1 LAGRERLYRASRVEI
16 RFTIPLGVPEKQAA
30 IPASCGAAERLHS
43 GVRGVTGPKG
53 LALGAG
59 RAEDG
64 ASLEGQ
70 PTHRPAP
77 LQQKVEFRFEKGEAV
92 RFISHHDLMRAFQ
105 RAVRRAKL
113 PVRLTEG
120 FNPRPRI
127 VFPVALEVGI
137 AALDEVAE
145 LELTEWIQ
153 PNELLE
159 RLETNLPPGLH
170 LLTVKELPPTRRS
183 RMPVRLRYRV
193 HLTEANIQLDEARLT
208 ALLATPT
215 LPFKKQKP
223 GKAVQTRDLKASLV
237 HVALDAGDLVVE
249 VKPSPQG
256 LARPLEFLSLLLE
269 TPLEQLRHIRVTREQ
284 MELAEP
290 PLPPQQNQ
298 PLPKA

>member
-1 LAGRERLYRASRVEI
+1 M
-16 RFTIPLGVPEKQAA
+16 
-30 IPASCGAAERLHS
+30 
-43 GVRGVTGPKG
+43 
-53 LALGAG
+53 GAG

-64 ASLEGQ
+64 ALPEGQ
-70 PTHRPAP
+70 PPHRPAP
-77 LQQKVEFRFEKGEAV
+77 LLQKVEFRFEKGGAV

-170 LLTVKELPPTRRS
+170 LLTVMELPPTRRS

-193 HLTEANIQLDEARLT
+193 HLAEANIRLDEAKVTMLR
-208 ALLATPT
+208 ATPV
-215 LPFKKQKP
+215 LPFMKRRL
-223 GKAVQTRDLKASLV
+223 GKADQARDLKASLV
-237 HVALDAGDLVVE
+237 HAVLDAGDLVVD

-269 TPLEQLRHIRVTREQ
+269 MPLEKLRHVRVTREQ
-284 MELAEP
+284 MDLAEP
-290 PLPPQQNQ
+290 VLPNPSPLKP
-298 PLPKA
+298 

>member
-1 LAGRERLYRASRVEI
+1 M
-16 RFTIPLGVPEKQAA
+16 
-30 IPASCGAAERLHS
+30 
-43 GVRGVTGPKG
+43 
-53 LALGAG
+53 GAG

-64 ASLEGQ
+64 ASTKGE
-70 PTHRPAP
+70 PPHRTAP

-159 RLETNLPPGLH
+159 RLETNLPPGIRLH
-170 LLTVKELPPTRRS
+170 AVKELPPTRRS
-183 RMPVRLRYRV
+183 RAPVKLRYRL
-193 HLTEANIQLDEARLT
+193 HLAEAQVALDEEKLEQLRT
-208 ALLATPT
+208 AET
-215 LPFKKQKP
+215 LPCKKTKP
-223 GKAVQTRDLKASLV
+223 GKPAQIRDLKPSLV
-237 HVALDAGDLVVE
+237 HVALDAGDLVVD

-269 TPLEQLRHIRVTREQ
+269 TPLEKLRHIRVTRER

-290 PLPPQQNQ
+290 PSPPNPQ
-298 PLPKA
+298 PAT

>member
-1 LAGRERLYRASRVEI
+1 M
-16 RFTIPLGVPEKQAA
+16 
-30 IPASCGAAERLHS
+30 
-43 GVRGVTGPKG
+43 
-53 LALGAG
+53 GAG

-64 ASLEGQ
+64 ALEKGQ
-70 PTHRPAP
+70 PLHRPAP

-153 PNELLE
+153 PKELLE

-170 LLTVKELPPTRRS
+170 LLTVKELPATRRS
-183 RMPVRLRYRV
+183 RTPVRLRYRV
-193 HLTEANIQLDEARLT
+193 HLNEASICLDETRLA

-215 LPFKKQKP
+215 LPFRKQKP
-223 GKAVQTRDLKASLV
+223 GKAAQTRDLKASLV
-237 HVALDAGDLVVE
+237 CAVLDAGDLVVD

-256 LARPLEFLSLLLE
+256 LARPLEYLSLLLE
-269 TPLEQLRHIRVTREQ
+269 MPLEKLRHIRVTREQ

-290 PLPPQQNQ
+290 LQPNLPPQSN
-298 PLPKA
+298 PPSPK